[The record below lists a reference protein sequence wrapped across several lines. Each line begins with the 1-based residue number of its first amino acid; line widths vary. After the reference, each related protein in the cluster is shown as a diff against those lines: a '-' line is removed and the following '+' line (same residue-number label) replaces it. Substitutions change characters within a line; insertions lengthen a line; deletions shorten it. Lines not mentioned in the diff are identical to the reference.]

1 MLQGLSL
8 RLGYDPP
15 YKGGGD
21 QQGNV
26 VTIDFANQGYAN
38 AQEFPGLTVGDVS
51 ISGDKGTNSNSP
63 KYYTTGNAI
72 RVYGDNTL
80 TVKSSSKA
88 ITKVEF
94 TFSSGD
100 GTNSI
105 TADTGTWA
113 EPVWTGSS
121 ASVTS
126 SIICSA
132 SLSIIGIVSIIK
144 YLRKKE
150 WQILTIIAAFSGAL
164 SFGYMSIRDQIGG
177 PSFYPIDIALMLIP
191 IWSIAIIYRLLYEIK
206 HNG

>member
-1 MLQGLSL
+1 MTLEQIRTNHMKPISRTTFDRFVFWLFLIPGTLL
-8 RLGYDPP
+8 CL
-15 YKGGGD
+15 
-21 QQGNV
+21 
-26 VTIDFANQGYAN
+26 
-38 AQEFPGLTVGDVS
+38 EFC
-51 ISGDKGTNSNSP
+51 
-63 KYYTTGNAI
+63 Y
-72 RVYGDNTL
+72 
-80 TVKSSSKA
+80 
-88 ITKVEF
+88 E
-94 TFSSGD
+94 
-100 GTNSI
+100 SI
-105 TADTGTWA
+105 TTMIWHRTLWHRDSGF
-113 EPVWTGSS
+113 VI
-121 ASVTS
+121 S